1 MRGEDPYDLASR
13 WDEPKR
19 KAWDEGRLFNG
30 RVRPVETAFRAA
42 ILDLMAGAEAVTII
56 LGSFSGGMAMTR
68 REIEGILEDAGLDH
82 CWDRY
87 EPRMRRQV
95 QRLVR
100 KHRQAIERVA
110 GALLARGTL
119 EGSDIDALMSG
130 NSNTLTRR

>member
-1 MRGEDPYDLASR
+1 
-13 WDEPKR
+13 
-19 KAWDEGRLFNG
+19 
-30 RVRPVETAFRAA
+30 
-42 ILDLMAGAEAVTII
+42 MAGAEAEKII
-56 LGSFSGGMAMTR
+56 LGSFSCGDGYDR